1 MLKRPAESDP
11 FNFDTRF
18 AERITLAPG
27 ETEKARFKAWLAGH
41 TAELRFCHRHAR
53 TRLVVD
59 RQARRIWPAYKER
72 QPSDYNPWA
81 EPQVEPG
88 VFEFRAELCCPAC
101 RAAHALCPPE
111 FHESSFE
118 TFATDTKE
126 RAHTLARCRQFV
138 EQVNLHGCG
147 FMLMVGLNG
156 NGKTRLACNV
166 VRALD
171 DGDALYVRQG
181 ELTTALRATYG
192 HKEVI
197 VRKPRARVEYEDT
210 PPPSPLEAVEEVRFL
225 VLDEIGCNALA
236 NDERLLLD
244 ELLKRRYDERKPTI
258 LISNLPLKE
267 LKAFLG
273 DALADRITHATGNG
287 RFILQFSGESFR
299 RAAGEDYLSG
309 LSRVQTS
316 ESDETPVAAMHR

>member
-1 MLKRPAESDP
+1 MHFADKIALSPGESAE
-11 FNFDTRF
+11 TRF
-18 AERITLAPG
+18 E
-27 ETEKARFKAWLAGH
+27 AWLAGY
-41 TAELRFCHRHAR
+41 TAEPRFCRRHPH

-59 RQARRIWPAYKER
+59 RGACHNWPASKER
-72 QPSDYNPWA
+72 QTHDYDPWA

-88 VFEFRAELCCPAC
+88 IFHFRAALRCPAC
-101 RAAHALCPPE
+101 RLAHALCPPE
-111 FHESSFE
+111 FRETTFA

-126 RAHTLARCRQFV
+126 RADALARCRDFV
-138 EQVNLHGCG
+138 EQATQHGCG
-147 FMLMVGLNG
+147 FMLVVGLPG
-156 NGKTRLACNV
+156 TGKTRLACNV
-166 VRALD
+166 VRELD

-197 VRKPRARVEYEDT
+197 LHKPRASGEYEDT
-210 PPPSPLEAVEEVRFL
+210 PPPSPLEVVQEVRFL

-244 ELLKRRYDERKPTI
+244 ELLKHRYDERKPTI

-299 RAAGEDYLSG
+299 RAAGEDYLSALG
-309 LSRVQTS
+309 
-316 ESDETPVAAMHR
+316 DHPNA